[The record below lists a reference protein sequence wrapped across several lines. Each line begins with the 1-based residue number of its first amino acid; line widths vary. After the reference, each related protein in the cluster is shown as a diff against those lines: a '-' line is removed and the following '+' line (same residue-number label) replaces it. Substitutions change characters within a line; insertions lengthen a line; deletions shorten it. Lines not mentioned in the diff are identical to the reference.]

1 MNIYFVSLG
10 CDKNLVDTEKMLF
23 LLGES
28 GHVIVDDPA
37 EADVIVVNTCA
48 FIHDAKQESIE
59 TLIELSE
66 YKNSAKCQLV
76 IATGCLAE
84 RYADQ
89 MSEEMPEVDIMVGTT
104 AYDDIVDIIN
114 DHAAKSKIN
123 KKNLMYLPSKLTG
136 RMPSGVTH
144 TRYLKISEG
153 CNKCCTYC
161 SIPFMRGGYRS
172 VPMEELL
179 TEAASLVEDGA
190 RELILVAQETTLYG
204 KDIYGKK
211 SLHILIQKLSELED
225 LKWIRLMY
233 CYPEEIYDELIE
245 EMASN
250 PKVCNYIDMPIQHC
264 NDEILKSMGRL
275 THKAELLQK
284 IQMLRDRIP
293 DIAIR
298 TTFIT
303 GFPGETEDQ
312 HQECVQFVKDMKFDR
327 LGVFTYSEEEG
338 TKAATFP
345 DKVDEDTKKRW
356 MDEIMKTSQ
365 ENIFATNEKY
375 LGQEFDVMI
384 EGFIPEDNVYI
395 GRTYKDSPDIDGM
408 VFVRCFEDFMS
419 GTIIKVKITSVNQY
433 DLVGEYIE
441 ERS

>member
-204 KDIYGKK
+204 KDIYGEK
-211 SLHILIQKLSELED
+211 SLHILIQKLSGLED